1 MFAKCSSSSSSLFL
15 FAPKKQPMNK
25 SKIDLHYNMH
35 KKIVY
40 GYRACVLTSKV
51 KKGKAHKQKKI
62 NSVKR
67 IQTPPVAN
75 QESILLNQGGSARRW

>member
-1 MFAKCSSSSSSLFL
+1 
-15 FAPKKQPMNK
+15 
-25 SKIDLHYNMH
+25 MH

-67 IQTPPVAN
+67 IQNPPVAN
-75 QESILLNQGGSARRW
+75 QESIA